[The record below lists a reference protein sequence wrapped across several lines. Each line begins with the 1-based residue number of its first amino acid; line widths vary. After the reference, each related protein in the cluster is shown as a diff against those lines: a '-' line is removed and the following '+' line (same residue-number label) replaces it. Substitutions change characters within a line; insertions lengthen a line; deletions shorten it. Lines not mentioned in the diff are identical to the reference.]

1 MEALQDVR
9 EAGGMTFGASN
20 ISEDGDEEDLPLV
33 SADVTPQSTDSN

>member
-9 EAGGMTFGASN
+9 EAGGITFGASN

-33 SADVTPQSTDSN
+33 SAVTPQSTDSS